1 MEAIKAITS
10 RVSVQRVGGEAP
22 SSEVRGQIY
31 AAALRVPDHAQ
42 LKPWRFL
49 EIEGE
54 SLEKLSDLFA
64 KAFVA
69 ERTLQGNPPSE
80 EEIDKARNKPL
91 RAPLMIVV
99 IASPLLHPKVPE
111 VEQILSA
118 GAAAQNMLI
127 ASHALGIGAMWRTG
141 SMAYDDIVKQGL
153 GLGESEHIVGFLYLG
168 EPVGR
173 VREAPTLEIDEYFQS
188 WPMQS

>member
-1 MEAIKAITS
+1 MEALEAITS

-22 SSEVRGQIY
+22 DPSARAQIY

-54 SLEKLSDLFA
+54 GLEKLCDLFA
-64 KAFVA
+64 EAFVA
-69 ERTLQGNPPSE
+69 ERIALGNTPTE
-80 EEIDKARNKPL
+80 DEIAKAKGKPL

-99 IASPLLHPKVPE
+99 IASPKLHPKVPE

-141 SMAYDDIVKQGL
+141 AMAYDEIVRRGL
-153 GLGESEHIVGFLYLG
+153 GLADTEHIVGFLYLG
-168 EPVGR
+168 EPAGR
-173 VREAPTLEIDEYFQS
+173 LREAPSLEIKEYFQS

>member
-64 KAFVA
+64 EAFVA

-153 GLGESEHIVGFLYLG
+153 GLAESEHIVGFLYLG